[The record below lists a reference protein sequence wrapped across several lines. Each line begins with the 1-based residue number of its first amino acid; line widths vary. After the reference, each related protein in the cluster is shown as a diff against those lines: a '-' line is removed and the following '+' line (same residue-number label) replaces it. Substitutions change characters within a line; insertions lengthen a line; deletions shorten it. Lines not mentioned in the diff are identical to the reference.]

1 MVGAELDM
9 GPEVG
14 PAPAALRD
22 RAFFGHP
29 RGLAVVSFT
38 EAWSSFSFYGMQ
50 SLLVLYLTG
59 QLLKPGHIEHVF
71 GFPLFHAALERL
83 YGPLSGQPLAAAIMG
98 LYAALIYAT
107 PIFAGLLADR
117 VLGRTRTIVLGVALM
132 TTGHFLMAFD
142 FSFLIAL
149 ACLIAGAGCAS
160 SLKAQVGGL
169 YPPGDLRRADAFQVF
184 VLGVQISVIFA
195 PLVCGT
201 LGEKVAWHW
210 GFGAAGVGMLIG
222 LVIYLSG
229 RKWLP
234 PEPPITRRG
243 ATAAPRPPLT
253 AREWRTVG
261 VLVLLLP
268 ILALIAVGNNEIFN
282 AYPIWGQA
290 HFQLEVQG
298 RTMPVSWLL
307 SLDALVS
314 TATLALSVL
323 FWRWWSIRWREP
335 DEIVKLVIGAGFLIL
350 APLVLAAAA
359 FEAEGGR
366 KVGLGWALAFHIVN
380 DLGFA
385 NVYAVGMALYSRAA
399 PPSLGATVVNAYSL
413 HLFLTNL
420 LVGWLA
426 GFLSRMPGPAF
437 WAMHAAIIAGAA
449 VLLMVFAGL
458 FHRTLAPE
466 APIEGRS
473 MGT

>member
-1 MVGAELDM
+1 MASAELQAD
-9 GPEVG
+9 GGV
-14 PAPAALRD
+14 APSPALRD

-29 RGLAVVSFT
+29 RGLAVISFT

-59 QLLKPGHIEHVF
+59 QLLKPGHVEHVF
-71 GFPLFHAALERL
+71 GFPVFKWALEHL

-117 VLGRTRTIVLGVALM
+117 VLGRTRTIVLGVVLM

-222 LVIYLSG
+222 LVIYLGG

-234 PEPPITRRG
+234 PEPPLAKRG
-243 ATAAPRPPLT
+243 DKVVRPPLKG
-253 AREWRTVG
+253 REWRTLA
-261 VLVLLLP
+261 VLALLLP
-268 ILALIAVGNNEIFN
+268 ILALVAVGNNEIFN
-282 AYPIWGQA
+282 AYPLWGQA
-290 HFQLEVQG
+290 HLQLEVMG
-298 RTMPVSWLL
+298 HAMPVSWLL

-323 FWRWWSIRWREP
+323 FWRWWATRRREP
-335 DEIVKLVIGAGFLIL
+335 DEIVKLVIGASFLVF
-350 APLVLAAAA
+350 APMVLAAAS
-359 FEAEGGR
+359 FEAQGGH

-385 NVYAVGMALYSRAA
+385 NVYAVGMALFSRAA

-413 HLFLTNL
+413 HLFLANL

-426 GFLSRMPGPAF
+426 GFLSRMPGVSF
-437 WAMHAAIIAGAA
+437 WLMHSAIIAAA
-449 VLLMVFAGL
+449 TVLLMVFASI
-458 FHRTLAPE
+458 FHRTLAPGG
-466 APIEGRS
+466 PS
-473 MGT
+473 SPT